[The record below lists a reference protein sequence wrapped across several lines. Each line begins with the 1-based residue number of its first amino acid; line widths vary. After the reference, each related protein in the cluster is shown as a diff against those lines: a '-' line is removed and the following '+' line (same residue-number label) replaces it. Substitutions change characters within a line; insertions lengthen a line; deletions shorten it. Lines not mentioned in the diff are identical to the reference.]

1 MVLGYGGSIQPQIFG
16 AATMSVTSHSKHFLS
31 HGGFLCLTTISSLPV
46 HPGRFHSAWIW
57 RVYEPQK
64 FWGGHYDCYFTI
76 STLLV
81 SWWVPMLGNDFK
93 SASASR

>member
-1 MVLGYGGSIQPQIFG
+1 MVLGYGGSIQPQIFR
-16 AATMSVTSHSKHFLS
+16 AATMGVTSHSKHFLS

-57 RVYEPQK
+57 RVYEPQN
-64 FWGGHYDCYFTI
+64 FWGGHYDCYLTI

-81 SWWVPMLGNDFK
+81 SWWVPMLGYEVL
-93 SASASR
+93 RG

>member
-1 MVLGYGGSIQPQIFG
+1 MVGSYAWQQFQVCQCIQVDSIVLGYGGS
-16 AATMSVTSHSKHFLS
+16 TSPKH
-31 HGGFLCLTTISSLPV
+31 
-46 HPGRFHSAWIW
+46 
-57 RVYEPQK
+57 